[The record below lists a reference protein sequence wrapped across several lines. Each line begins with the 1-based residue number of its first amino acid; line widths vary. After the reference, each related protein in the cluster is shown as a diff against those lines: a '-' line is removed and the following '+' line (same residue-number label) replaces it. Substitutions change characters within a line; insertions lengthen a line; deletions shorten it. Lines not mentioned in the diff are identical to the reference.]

1 MVEVWLPYGK
11 TEVCVRVPT
20 QNLLKII
27 EPNNKDAAQ
36 NPQAEI
42 ESSLANPFGTKR
54 LSEMAKPGSKVALVL
69 RDSDTSTNQMVVSAL
84 LNELNSVGVRDEDVT
99 VIVAYDPLRDIQTNQ
114 RMPTLGES
122 LSSRIRVIH
131 HDPENMEHVNVGRT
145 SRGTEVFLNKAFAE
159 ADVKITAGAVE
170 PHPFAGYSYGGE
182 LVLPGVSSLETVR
195 SSFLLALDRKA
206 ERGIVDGN
214 PVYEDMVEAAR
225 LAKVDFCLNVVRNG
239 GLEVAKAFAGGVEGS
254 FSEAVKLADEVCR
267 TSVDG
272 RADVVYLSPGGFP
285 FDGSFFEACRCL
297 DVAVELCKRGKSVVL
312 VAECA
317 FGLGN
322 GDFVEAV
329 SRFDN
334 VKDLEKDLKRN
345 FSVGRLV
352 AYRLLT
358 AAQSNKVFLVS
369 VVPDYLV
376 AQVHGVRGARTANEA
391 YRYASD
397 VAGKN
402 GKVSFVLYG
411 NLTVPQIKA
420 AE

>member
-1 MVEVWLPYGK
+1 LVEVWLPYGK

-27 EPNNKDAAQ
+27 EPNDKNAAQ
-36 NPQAEI
+36 NPQSEI

-99 VIVAYDPLRDIQTNQ
+99 VIVAYDPLHDIQTSQ
-114 RMPTLGES
+114 RMPTLGEN

-145 SRGTEVFLNKAFAE
+145 SRGTDVFLNKTFAE

-195 SSFLLALDRKA
+195 KSFLLALDRKA
-206 ERGIVDGN
+206 ERGIVESN
-214 PVYEDMVEAAR
+214 PVHEDMVEAAR

-239 GLEVAKAFAGGVEGS
+239 GLEVVKAFAGDVESS
-254 FSEAVKLADEVCR
+254 FSEAIKIADEVCKVP
-267 TSVDG
+267 VDS
-272 RADVVYLSPGGFP
+272 RAEVVFMSPGGFM
-285 FDGSFFEACRCL
+285 FDGSLFEACRCL
-297 DVAVELCKRGKSVVL
+297 DVAVDLAKRGKSVVL

-317 FGLGN
+317 YGLGN
-322 GDFVEAV
+322 RDFVEAV
-329 SRFDN
+329 SKYDSP
-334 VKDLEKDLKRN
+334 KALEKVLKRN
-345 FSVGRLV
+345 FSAGKLV
-352 AYRLLT
+352 AYRLL
-358 AAQSNKVFLVS
+358 AAVQNVRVFLVS

-376 AQVHGVRGARTANEA
+376 TQVHGIKGARTANEA
-391 YRYASD
+391 YRYASE

-402 GKVSFVLYG
+402 GKVSFIPYG
-411 NLTVPQIKA
+411 NLTVPQIKTS
-420 AE
+420 E